1 MTTRNVVRLAAA
13 AAISV
18 AAFLFLGAGGLWGVA
33 LAAPALVFAP
43 SAVKGAVSERKTKKA
58 LDAELS
64 RIFAGNRGR
73 G

>member
-33 LAAPALVFAP
+33 LAAPALLLAP
-43 SAVKGAVSERKTKKA
+43 SRGKAVRVREVPVTPEAAVAEWSKA
-58 LDAELS
+58 DG
-64 RIFAGNRGR
+64 RAG
-73 G
+73 